1 LLSRVIRRLG
11 RVSSLM
17 VRLQGRDVSIT
28 SFADDI
34 ALVITGTNIFI
45 EECSVATF
53 ECVLLPIVMA
63 IMINL
68 ALSLRVCVVS
78 AGVFVAAVKAG
89 VGLGHGDGQRL
100 DRLDLVWPLLQEDW
114 AHWLGGQIRLRLI
127 GGGGGIG
134 VIGRRGVVIAR
145 RVIIGS
151 GLNVGLVGLFI
162 RFLVWLLIGFLV
174 WLLVWLLIRFLVCRG
189 RRLII
194 VVSCLGWWWVNINI
208 FVSVL

>member
-1 LLSRVIRRLG
+1 MIRFRLWIRLLSRVIRRLG

-68 ALSLRVCVVS
+68 KRVS
-78 AGVFVAAVKAG
+78 
-89 VGLGHGDGQRL
+89 
-100 DRLDLVWPLLQEDW
+100 
-114 AHWLGGQIRLRLI
+114 
-127 GGGGGIG
+127 
-134 VIGRRGVVIAR
+134 
-145 RVIIGS
+145 
-151 GLNVGLVGLFI
+151 
-162 RFLVWLLIGFLV
+162 
-174 WLLVWLLIRFLVCRG
+174 
-189 RRLII
+189 
-194 VVSCLGWWWVNINI
+194 
-208 FVSVL
+208 